1 MQSAVMEVPD
11 VATTTA
17 QRSNLW
23 IFVVLGLVVVGTL
36 YLAFR

>member
-1 MQSAVMEVPD
+1 MQSAVMEIPKEES
-11 VATTTA
+11 T
-17 QRSNLW
+17 RSNVW